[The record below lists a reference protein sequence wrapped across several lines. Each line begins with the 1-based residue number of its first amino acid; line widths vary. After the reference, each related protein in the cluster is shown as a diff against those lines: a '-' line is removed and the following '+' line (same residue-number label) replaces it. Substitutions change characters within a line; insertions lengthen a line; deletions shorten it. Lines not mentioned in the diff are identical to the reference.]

1 MQAKYH
7 GKLYDI
13 KGFARSTVLPEEFIL
28 LEGHGEILVAPTH
41 DLSGVT
47 LPQCVNQ
54 EAIVNETAE
63 TPN

>member
-13 KGFARSTVLPEEFIL
+13 KGFARSTVLPEEFIV
-28 LEGHGEILVAPTH
+28 LEGHGETLVAPTH

-47 LPQCVNQ
+47 LPQGLSQ
-54 EAIVNETAE
+54 EAIVHETAE
-63 TPN
+63 APN

>member
-28 LEGHGEILVAPTH
+28 LEGHGEFLVAPTH
-41 DLSGVT
+41 DLSGVK
-47 LPQCVNQ
+47 LPQSLNQ
-54 EAIVNETAE
+54 EDMAYETTE
-63 TPN
+63 TTK